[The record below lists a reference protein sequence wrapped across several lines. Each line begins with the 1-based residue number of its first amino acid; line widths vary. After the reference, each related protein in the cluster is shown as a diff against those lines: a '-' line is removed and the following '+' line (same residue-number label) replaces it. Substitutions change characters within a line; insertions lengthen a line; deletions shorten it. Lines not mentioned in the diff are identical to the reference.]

1 MGIDRIGKGGAPP
14 ATPET
19 QGSGSVEKKGGV
31 EKTFSVE
38 RTEAP
43 KQPAEVAAT
52 GAAARPHEMGV
63 ETDRMSALAR
73 LRAGEIDVNG
83 YVDLKVD
90 EVVSKLQGL
99 RPAEIDDIR
108 KMLRDQIATDPGL
121 ADLVRT
127 APGHAPAP
135 PEE

>member
-19 QGSGSVEKKGGV
+19 QGTGSTERKGSVEKP
-31 EKTFSVE
+31 FSVE
-38 RTEAP
+38 RPDATKAASHAGGTEA
-43 KQPAEVAAT
+43 AT
-52 GAAARPHEMGV
+52 ITSP
-63 ETDRMSALAR
+63 LAR

-90 EVVSKLQGL
+90 EAIQGL
-99 RPAEIDDIR
+99 DGLSAAELDDI
-108 KMLRDQIATDPGL
+108 KKILRDQMATDPGL

-127 APGHAPAP
+127 ATGQMPSI
-135 PEE
+135 PED